1 MGRPMIPYFSDL
13 SANERTYLAWIR
25 TAISLMGFG
34 FLIERFDVF
43 LVYTSRGAVL
53 NNGLHLRAS
62 EWLGLGM
69 ILLGGVLILFAT
81 RRYYRNGRLIRAET
95 EAAYHGTLVER
106 VLTTLL
112 VGLALFL
119 VLYVGY
125 QIASLG

>member
-1 MGRPMIPYFSDL
+1 MIPHFSDL

-43 LVYTSRGAVL
+43 LAYATRGAML
-53 NNGLHLRAS
+53 KTGLHLRAS

-69 ILLGGVLILFAT
+69 ILLGGVLILLAT
-81 RRYYRNGRLIRAET
+81 RSYYRNSRLIRTET
-95 EAAYHGTLVER
+95 EGAYHGTTVER
-106 VLTTLL
+106 VLTALL
-112 VGLALFL
+112 VALALFL

-125 QIASLG
+125 QITSLG

>member
-1 MGRPMIPYFSDL
+1 MIPHFSDL

-25 TAISLMGFG
+25 TAVSLMGFG

-43 LVYTSRGAVL
+43 LVYTTRGAVL
-53 NNGLHLRAS
+53 NSGLHLRAS

-69 ILLGGVLILFAT
+69 ILLGGVLILLAT
-81 RRYYRNGRLIRAET
+81 RSYYRNARLIQAET
-95 EAAYHGTLVER
+95 AAAYRGTMLER

-112 VGLALFL
+112 VALALFL

-125 QIASLG
+125 QLTSLR

>member
-1 MGRPMIPYFSDL
+1 MIPHFNDL

-25 TAISLMGFG
+25 TAVSLMGFG

-43 LVYTSRGAVL
+43 LVYTTRGAAL
-53 NNGLHLRAS
+53 NSGLHLRAS

-69 ILLGGVLILFAT
+69 ILLGGVLILLAT
-81 RRYYRNGRLIRAET
+81 RSYYRNARLIRAEA
-95 EAAYHGTLVER
+95 EADYHGTVVER

-125 QIASLG
+125 QLTSLG

>member
-1 MGRPMIPYFSDL
+1 MIPHFSDL

-43 LVYTSRGAVL
+43 LVYTTHRAVL
-53 NNGLHLRAS
+53 DNGLHVRAS

-69 ILLGGVLILFAT
+69 ILLGAALILLAT
-81 RRYYRNGRLIRAET
+81 RSFYRNSRQIRSDT
-95 EAAYHGTLVER
+95 EAPYRSPPVER
-106 VLTTLL
+106 TLTTLL
-112 VGLALFL
+112 VALAIFL

-125 QIASLG
+125 QITRL

>member
-1 MGRPMIPYFSDL
+1 MIPHFSDL

-25 TAISLMGFG
+25 TAVSLMGFG

-43 LVYTSRGAVL
+43 LVYSTRGAVL
-53 NNGLHLRAS
+53 KTGLHLHAS

-69 ILLGGVLILFAT
+69 ILLGGVLILLAT
-81 RRYYRNGRLIRAET
+81 RDYYRNSRLIRADA

-106 VLTTLL
+106 TLTTLL

-125 QIASLG
+125 QLASLG